1 MMLWAGFLQLSP
13 WGFGSGNEM
22 FGRPPLETD
31 DIAYDIKEAACATTA
46 RHERHF
52 RLVHSRLCLLRTFVR
67 GVYQ

>member
-1 MMLWAGFLQLSP
+1 
-13 WGFGSGNEM
+13 M